1 MHRLRR
7 LLLAAALLTPFPLSA
22 ETLVLEL
29 DPRKTT
35 IELTFG
41 ATLHTVRGTLDL
53 TLGRIELDP
62 EAGTASGRIVMSATS
77 ASTGN
82 ERRDRKMHEKI
93 LESERYPNIVFD
105 VERVSGDLNRSGRS
119 QLQLHGTLDF
129 HGTRRQVALPA
140 VANVQGDQVTADAYL
155 IVPYVEWGL
164 ADPSFLL
171 LRVAKEVRVDI
182 RAAGRLL
189 QAQTAPP

>member
-1 MHRLRR
+1 MHRLRS
-7 LLLAAALLTPFPLSA
+7 LLLAAALLIPIPLSA

-35 IELTFG
+35 IDLTFG

-82 ERRDRKMHEKI
+82 ARRDRKMHQKI

-105 VERVSGDLNRSGRS
+105 VERVSGDLNLSGRS
-119 QLQLHGTLDF
+119 QLKRHGTLDF

-140 VANVQGDQVTADAYL
+140 VANVQGDQVAADAFL

-189 QAQTAPP
+189 PQTAAPR